1 MERTDLK
8 MTPPIPIPIS
18 NASLDSIS
26 IHPTDYPLSS
36 EHLTRELAVYS
47 VPLNT
52 EMRRLIDSGSAAT
65 SVQRFFKRILDIL
78 GAIIALVLLSPVF
91 LVLAAMV
98 RIDSQGPVFFSQT
111 RVGKNGRL
119 FRFHKFRSMIPNAE
133 ALKPTLMN
141 QNEVDGPAFKM
152 KDDPRVTRFG
162 KFIRKSSLDELPQLW
177 NVLRG
182 DMSLVGPRPAL
193 PSEVKEWESWQYQR
207 LSVDQGCTCIWQVSG
222 RSDTNFQ
229 QWMRM
234 DLDYVQNWSIGLDIA
249 LIFRTILVML
259 TGRGAY

>member
-8 MTPPIPIPIS
+8 ITPPLPVI
-18 NASLDSIS
+18 DSIS
-26 IHPTDYPLSS
+26 IQANDYPLSA
-36 EHLTRELAVYS
+36 EHLTSELAVYS

-52 EMRRLIDSGSAAT
+52 EIRRIIDNASVANT
-65 SVQRFFKRILDIL
+65 VQRFLKRILDIG
-78 GAIIALVLLSPVF
+78 GAVTALIILSPVF
-91 LVLAAMV
+91 LTLAVMV
-98 RIDSQGPVFFSQT
+98 RLDSNGPVFFSQT

-119 FRFHKFRSMIPNAE
+119 FRFHKFRSMVPNAE
-133 ALKPTLMN
+133 ALKSSLMTK
-141 QNEVDGPAFKM
+141 NEVDGPAFKM

-162 KFIRKSSLDELPQLW
+162 RFIRKTSLDELPQLW

-249 LIFRTILVML
+249 LIFRTVLVML